1 MIIGSVL
8 IVHMAIAFFGVRSLW
23 KQKLRKEAFLYAL
36 LIAVSAYSA
45 IARRASL
52 PLLSITE
59 GITIIFEPVEK
70 WIEKVLGGPF
80 S

>member
-8 IVHMAIAFFGVRSLW
+8 LVHMAVAFFGVRSLMKK
-23 KQKLRKEAFLYAL
+23 KQKKEAFLYAM

-45 IARRASL
+45 FARLAYL
-52 PLLSITE
+52 PLLSITG
-59 GITIIFEPVEK
+59 GINIVFDPVEN
-70 WIEKVLGGPF
+70 WIEKALGGPF